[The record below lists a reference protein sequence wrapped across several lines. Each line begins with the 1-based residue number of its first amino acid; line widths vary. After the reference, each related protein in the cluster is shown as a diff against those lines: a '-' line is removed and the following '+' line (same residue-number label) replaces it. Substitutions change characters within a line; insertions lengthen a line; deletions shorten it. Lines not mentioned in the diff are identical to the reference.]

1 MNLTY
6 ACTIMFKNQIDNC
19 CQKYISLDF
28 MILSLIAIEDNEWK
42 FDTYPRNKGIRVES
56 FIRDYKFNVSCQ

>member
-28 MILSLIAIEDNEWK
+28 MILSLIAIEDDVKSLLTSENSIHILEIK
-42 FDTYPRNKGIRVES
+42 ELELNPL
-56 FIRDYKFNVSCQ
+56 

>member
-28 MILSLIAIEDNEWK
+28 MILSLTAKEYDVTEIN
-42 FDTYPRNKGIRVES
+42 NLM
-56 FIRDYKFNVSCQ
+56 